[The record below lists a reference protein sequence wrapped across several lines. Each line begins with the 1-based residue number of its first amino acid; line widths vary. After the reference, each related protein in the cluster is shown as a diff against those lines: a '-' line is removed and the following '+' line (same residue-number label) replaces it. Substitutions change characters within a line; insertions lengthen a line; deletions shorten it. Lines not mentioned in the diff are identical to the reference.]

1 MPITNHNLEQ
11 SIQAD
16 CSTHNILRMFDQDA
30 RQYMI
35 SFFAPA
41 GFDVGTLVQNRIAEQ
56 DVQLAE
62 MEFEQIIG
70 SE

>member
-1 MPITNHNLEQ
+1 
-11 SIQAD
+11 
-16 CSTHNILRMFDQDA
+16 
-30 RQYMI
+30 MI